1 MQWGLRVNVPFIN
14 YKKAK
19 TESPTFIILGT
30 EMAAPKRTVSLIMR
44 YTVFL
49 NYKLDKGLQ

>member
-1 MQWGLRVNVPFIN
+1 MQWGLRHVNVPFIN

-49 NYKLDKGLQ
+49 KLQIR